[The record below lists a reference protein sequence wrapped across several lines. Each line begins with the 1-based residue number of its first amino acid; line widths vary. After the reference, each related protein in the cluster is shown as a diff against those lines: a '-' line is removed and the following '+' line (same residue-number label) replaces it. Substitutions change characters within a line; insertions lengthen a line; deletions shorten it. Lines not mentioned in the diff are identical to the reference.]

1 MRDNGLRMRLLD
13 RFRTTMGNMALRE
26 KNGIDNNGNNDD
38 DDETE

>member
-1 MRDNGLRMRLLD
+1 
-13 RFRTTMGNMALRE
+13 MGNMALRE